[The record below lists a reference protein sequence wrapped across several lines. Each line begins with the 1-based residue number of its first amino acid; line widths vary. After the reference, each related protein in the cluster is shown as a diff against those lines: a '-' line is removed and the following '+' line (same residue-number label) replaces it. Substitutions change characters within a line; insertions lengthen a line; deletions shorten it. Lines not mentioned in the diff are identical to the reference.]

1 MHAYTPLVTC
11 CWAAAKLF
19 FFCFVARGT
28 SHRTAYVRA
37 YFYLRKGLFMPIS
50 AYFRAYL
57 ASLRHVTRHR
67 RFKGL

>member
-28 SHRTAYVRA
+28 SHRTAYVSA
-37 YFYLRKGLFMPIS
+37 YFYLREGLFMPIS
-50 AYFRAYL
+50 GPIWQA
-57 ASLRHVTRHR
+57 
-67 RFKGL
+67 